1 MKYMFNAVNEISVIF
16 ELLIAVDYFKTVSK
30 KKEINRWV
38 SVIVYGIFIAA
49 NSSVLLFANKQAV
62 ITIVMI
68 ASVFTLSF
76 IYKLS
81 NLKRIIFSVILA
93 VLSVLF
99 EMLIGMV
106 LTVLSG
112 LTIEEFKGNLIF
124 YIQFVLVSKL
134 FMLVVI
140 RLFGYFSI
148 RSETKLSPLLFAPY
162 IILPIATFLAAYV
175 MSEYINKTKDAYL
188 IQITAFSVIALII
201 SNVLLFYLVEM
212 QIKETENRSKEML
225 IHQQIQNKADY
236 YQELAEK
243 QRMSNKTMH
252 DLKNRFFALG
262 ELIKNNPSAAAE
274 EFEKI
279 SENFMVVSAMTYT
292 GIDSIDAL
300 INTKKQKMQECNIS
314 FTHKLSM
321 PKETAIEPI
330 ELCVVLGNLLDNA
343 IEANEKLP
351 NDNRFILLSAIQKQG
366 YLSIKIS
373 NPVKEKVRIK
383 NNEIY
388 TTKINKEL
396 HGFGIQ
402 SVKEIA
408 EKHDGAITFEQNEG
422 VFTVIVMLNNS

>member
-1 MKYMFNAVNEISVIF
+1 MKYMFNAVNVISVIF

-38 SVIVYGIFIAA
+38 SIIVYGIFIAV
-49 NSSVLLFANKQAV
+49 NSSVLFFANKQAV

-148 RSETKLSPLLFAPY
+148 RSETKLSPWLFAPY

-262 ELIKNNPSAAAE
+262 KLIKNNPSAAAE

-279 SENFMVVSAMTYT
+279 SENFMAVSAMTYT

-300 INTKKQKMQECNIS
+300 INAKKQKMQECNIS

-351 NDNRFILLSAIQKQG
+351 EDNRFILLSAIQKQG